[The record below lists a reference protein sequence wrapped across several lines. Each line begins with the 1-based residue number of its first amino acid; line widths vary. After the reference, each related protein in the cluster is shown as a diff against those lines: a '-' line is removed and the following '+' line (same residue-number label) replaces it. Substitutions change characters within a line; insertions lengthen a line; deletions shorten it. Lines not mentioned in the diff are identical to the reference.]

1 MNNTQES
8 LGAALPKFIQHL
20 EDKGRSPSTVLA
32 YGSDLEQLINYLTD
46 HNIAVGDQVKLAD
59 LENFRDWLLSQKYT
73 PKSVSRKLN
82 AVKTFFRWLKD
93 EGYVTRD
100 PSKDVSHPKIE
111 SSAPKFL
118 SQLEYRALR
127 DVVRTDIRIA
137 AIIELILQTG
147 LRISEV
153 ANLKT
158 AHIKDAELKI
168 EAYATQ
174 PERTAPVN

>member
-59 LENFRDWLLSQKYT
+59 LENFRDFLLAQKYT

-93 EGYVTRD
+93 NGYISRD
-100 PSKDVSHPKIE
+100 PSKEVKHPKIE
-111 SSAPKFL
+111 TTIPKYL
-118 SQLEYRALR
+118 SPLEYRALR
-127 DVVRTDIRIA
+127 DVVRSDPRIA
-137 AIIELILQTG
+137 AIVELILQTG
-147 LRISEV
+147 IDRKSV
-153 ANLKT
+153 
-158 AHIKDAELKI
+158 
-168 EAYATQ
+168 
-174 PERTAPVN
+174 V